1 MPEFLDANFLLDTP
15 TAQTLYHT
23 YAAELPIYDYHCH
36 IPPAEIA
43 ANRQFT
49 NLTELWLGGDHY
61 KWRAMRSNGIPERY
75 ITGAASDFEK
85 FTAWAET
92 LPKCIGNPLYHWSH
106 LELQRYFGIKK
117 RLDAS
122 SAAEIWEQCNA
133 QLRQPGF
140 TVQSLIQRSNVAV
153 LVTTE
158 EPLDNLEYHRRIRQD
173 AGFTVKVSTAF
184 RPDAALEV
192 AKSDFPAWV
201 GQLEK
206 VSGLAVGDSYQRFL
220 EALEARVRYFHQ
232 MGCRLSDHALDEV
245 TYAREVPGGTAA
257 IFKKR
262 ISGEPLN
269 AIEAAIFKT
278 ETLLFLGRLYKQLD
292 WAMQLHIGAM
302 RFNNSRMQNVF
313 GYDSIGDAPFAKPLA
328 LLLDALDQQD
338 ELPRTILYCLNP
350 SDNEVIGTMI
360 GNFQDGLSPG
370 KIQFG
375 SGWWFN
381 DTEDGINRQLQALA
395 NLGLLSRFVGMLT
408 DSRSFISYPRHEYF
422 RRILCNLL
430 GGWADS
436 GRLPRDLNLLGATVQ
451 DICFYNAERYF
462 GL

>member
-1 MPEFLDANFLLDTP
+1 MPEFLDANFLLDTA
-15 TAQTLYHT
+15 TAQELYHT

-43 ANRQFT
+43 SNRQFT
-49 NLTELWLGGDHY
+49 DLTELWLGGDHY

-75 ITGAASDFEK
+75 VTGDASAFEK
-85 FTAWAET
+85 FSAWAET

-106 LELQRYFGIKK
+106 LELRRYFGIEK
-117 RLDAS
+117 LLNAAS
-122 SAAEIWEQCNA
+122 AREIWEQCNA
-133 QLRQPGF
+133 QLRQPDF
-140 TVQSLIQRSNVAV
+140 AVRSLIQRSNVAV

-158 EPLDNLEYHRRIRQD
+158 EPLDDLGHHRRIGQA
-173 AGFTVKVSTAF
+173 AGFPVKVSTAF
-184 RPDAALEV
+184 RPDVALEIT
-192 AKSDFPAWV
+192 KSDFPAWI
-201 GQLEK
+201 GQLEE
-206 VSGLAVGDSYQRFL
+206 VSGIAVGDSYQRFL
-220 EALEARVRYFHQ
+220 EALETRVRYFHQ

-245 TYAREVPGGTAA
+245 TYVREVPGATAA
-257 IFKKR
+257 IFAKR
-262 ISGEPLN
+262 ISGESLT
-269 AIEAAIFKT
+269 ATEAAIFKT
-278 ETLLFLGRLYKQLD
+278 ETLLFLGRLYQRLD

-302 RFNNSRMQNVF
+302 RFNNSRMKNVF
-313 GYDSIGDAPFAKPLA
+313 GYDSIGDTPFAKPLA

-360 GNFQDGLSPG
+360 GNFQDGLSAG

-430 GGWADS
+430 GGWVDS
-436 GRLPRDLNLLGATVQ
+436 GRLPRDLSLLGATVQ